1 MYSALIEA
9 RTKQDLE
16 AGGSLG
22 HSGAIGERLAKKQK
36 LTKGMFAGV
45 LEAQDNDSSDD
56 DADDDD
62 DLEDPDLDEIESSVK
77 DDDEN

>member
-1 MYSALIEA
+1 MGATMATGLH
-9 RTKQDLE
+9 QDNLSE
-16 AGGSLG
+16 TS
-22 HSGAIGERLAKKQK
+22 HVK
-36 LTKGMFAGV
+36 L
-45 LEAQDNDSSDD
+45 NDSSDD